1 MKIIAFIAL
10 MSMVIIIVVDAV
22 LAYIEYKRT
31 E

>member
-22 LAYIEYKRT
+22 LAYIADKPT